1 VSSVLN
7 LVHVLCALSKYD
19 EAEVLSGQA
28 IESSRRIP
36 DEMFEI
42 KLNRVSVIA
51 HGLAEQ
57 EQYNRAEAMYRRVLV
72 EKERVFGRENECTQ
86 GTCYELA
93 NLLRRQ
99 KRYEE
104 AETIF
109 TTEECL
115 RFEEENKPE
124 P

>member
-1 VSSVLN
+1 
-7 LVHVLCALSKYD
+7 
-19 EAEVLSGQA
+19 
-28 IESSRRIP
+28 
-36 DEMFEI
+36 
-42 KLNRVSVIA
+42 
-51 HGLAEQ
+51 
-57 EQYNRAEAMYRRVLV
+57 MYRRLLV
-72 EKERVFGRENECTQ
+72 EKERVFGRENERTQ

-124 P
+124 A